1 VRFVI
6 TGEWR
11 RNRLLQTII
20 LLYCVY
26 VALLWVT
33 NALLYFE
40 KMSLAPSS
48 VVAYYLGSEELFT
61 EPRSFQSLLEVS
73 HFHLF
78 AMGML
83 LLVLTHLVLFVPVSN
98 RLKAWLVT
106 APFLAALLDEGGG
119 WLVRFVSPSL
129 AIVKVVGFV
138 ALQTSLAALIA
149 VSLAAVFRGS
159 GRSYRSGEGGDS
171 TRDERDARET

>member
-11 RNRLLQTII
+11 RNQLLQAIVV
-20 LLYCVY
+20 LYCLY

-40 KMSLAPSS
+40 KMTLAPSS
-48 VVAYYLGSEELFT
+48 VVAYYLGSEEQFT
-61 EPRSFQSLLEVS
+61 EPRSFQGLLEVS

-98 RLKAWLVT
+98 RSKAWLIT
-106 APFLAALLDEGGG
+106 LPFLAALLDEGSG
-119 WLVRFVSPSL
+119 WLVRFVDPVFAWAKVAGFLSLQASL
-129 AIVKVVGFV
+129 AVLVG
-138 ALQTSLAALIA
+138 
-149 VSLAAVFRGS
+149 VSLWAVFRGS
-159 GRSYRSGEGGDS
+159 SRSYRSGEGGAES
-171 TRDERDARET
+171 A